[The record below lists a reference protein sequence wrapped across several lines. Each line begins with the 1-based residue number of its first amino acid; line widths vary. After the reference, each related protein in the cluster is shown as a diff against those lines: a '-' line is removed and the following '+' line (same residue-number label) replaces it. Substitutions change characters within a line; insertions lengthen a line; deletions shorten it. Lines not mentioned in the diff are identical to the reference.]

1 LGSPHALRGSGVS
14 GAISCEIGRNGIFD
28 AQQLLDLALNE
39 VVFFWGGGDYQ
50 RHPAV
55 CTPGQCRDGAESLII
70 WDGGNPPAGAPVEG
84 NHGMLVRNL
93 PLLGEGVVEPP
104 DKWALFVFGGVTLLR
119 SSRQLELKTINVH
132 PEEPRLG
139 PIEYL
144 AHRVRQFQIRSR
156 PQLTSTS
163 SLVAADQS

>member
-1 LGSPHALRGSGVS
+1 V
-14 GAISCEIGRNGIFD
+14 
-28 AQQLLDLALNE
+28 
-39 VVFFWGGGDYQ
+39 
-50 RHPAV
+50 
-55 CTPGQCRDGAESLII
+55 
-70 WDGGNPPAGAPVEG
+70 GAPVEG

-93 PLLGEGVVEPP
+93 PLLGEGAPH
-104 DKWALFVFGGVTLLR
+104 KWALFVFGGVTLLR
-119 SSRQLELKTINVH
+119 SSRQLELKTTNVH

-144 AHRVRQFQIRSR
+144 AHRVRQFRIRSR